1 MFHLLNVV
9 TCTSRLTFSADIIH
23 VYTYTYVFTYIVA
36 YFCMYILVVN
46 I

>member
-9 TCTSRLTFSADIIH
+9 TCTSRLIFSADIIR
-23 VYTYTYVFTYIVA
+23 VYTYTYVFTYIVV